1 MRQIGEIVLYGT
13 DGVCRVTEITEK
25 KFGKETTKYYVL
37 CSLYRGNSVI
47 YVPVGNEKL
56 ESKMRDIISR
66 EELDGIICNMPN
78 EENIWI
84 ENEPLRK
91 IKYKEIITGGDRR
104 DLFRLIKTLYDHR
117 IIQENSGKKMH
128 MTDERFMKDAEKILY
143 DEIAHVVGIDHR
155 EVLTYI
161 ADKIKTVL

>member
-1 MRQIGEIVLYGT
+1 MREIGEIVLYGT
-13 DGVCRVTEITEK
+13 DGVCQISEITEK

-37 CSLYRGNSVI
+37 STLYRGNSVI

-66 EELDGIICNMPN
+66 EELESIICNMPK
-78 EENIWI
+78 EESIWI

-104 DLFRLIKTLYDHR
+104 DLFRLIKTLYEHR
-117 IIQENSGKKMH
+117 INQENSGKKMH

-143 DEIAHVVGIDHR
+143 DEIAHVIGIDHR
-155 EVLTYI
+155 DVVGYI
-161 ADKIKTVL
+161 TEKIGMM

>member
-1 MRQIGEIVLYGT
+1 MREIGEIVLYGT
-13 DGVCRVTEITEK
+13 DGVCQISEITEK

-37 CSLYRGNSVI
+37 STLYRGNSVI

-56 ESKMRDIISR
+56 ECKMRDIISR
-66 EELDGIICNMPN
+66 EELESIICNMPK
-78 EENIWI
+78 EESIWI

-104 DLFRLIKTLYDHR
+104 DLFRLIKTLYEHR
-117 IIQENSGKKMH
+117 INQENSGKKMH

-143 DEIAHVVGIDHR
+143 DEIAHVIGIDHR
-155 EVLTYI
+155 DVVGYI
-161 ADKIKTVL
+161 TEKIGMM

>member
-1 MRQIGEIVLYGT
+1 MREIGEIVLYGT
-13 DGVCRVTEITEK
+13 DGVCQISEITEK

-37 CSLYRGNSVI
+37 STLYRGNSVI

-66 EELDGIICNMPN
+66 EELDNIICNMPK
-78 EENIWI
+78 EESIWI

-104 DLFRLIKTLYDHR
+104 DLFRLIKTLYEHR
-117 IIQENSGKKMH
+117 INQENSGKKMH

-143 DEIAHVVGIDHR
+143 DEIAHVIGIDHR
-155 EVLTYI
+155 DVVGYI
-161 ADKIKTVL
+161 TEKIGMM

>member
-1 MRQIGEIVLYGT
+1 MREIGEIVLYGT
-13 DGVCRVTEITEK
+13 DGVCQISEITEK

-37 CSLYRGNSVI
+37 STLYRGNSVI

-56 ESKMRDIISR
+56 ECKMRDIISR
-66 EELDGIICNMPN
+66 EELESIICNMPK

-104 DLFRLIKTLYDHR
+104 DLFRLIKTLYEHR
-117 IIQENSGKKMH
+117 INQENSGKRMH
-128 MTDERFMKDAEKILY
+128 MTEERFMKDAEKILY
-143 DEIAHVVGIDHR
+143 DEIAHVIGIDHL
-155 EVLTYI
+155 EVVGYI
-161 ADKIKTVL
+161 TEKIGMM

>member
-1 MRQIGEIVLYGT
+1 MRNIGEIVLYGT

-25 KFGKETTKYYVL
+25 KFGKETSKYYVL
-37 CSLYRGNSVI
+37 TTVYRGNSVI

-66 EELDGIICNMPN
+66 EELDSIICNMPN

-104 DLFRLIKTLYDHR
+104 DLFRLIKTLYEHR
-117 IIQENSGKKMH
+117 INQENSGKKMH
-128 MTDERFMKDAEKILY
+128 MTDEKFMKDAEKILY
-143 DEIAHVVGIDHR
+143 DEIAHVIGIDHR
-155 EVLTYI
+155 EVVGYI
-161 ADKIKTVL
+161 NEKIESM

>member
-1 MRQIGEIVLYGT
+1 MREIGEIVLYGT
-13 DGVCRVTEITEK
+13 DGVCQISEITEK

-37 CSLYRGNSVI
+37 STLYRGNSVI

-56 ESKMRDIISR
+56 ESKMRDIISS
-66 EELDGIICNMPN
+66 EELESIICNMPN
-78 EENIWI
+78 EESIWI

-104 DLFRLIKTLYDHR
+104 DLFRLIKTLYEHR
-117 IIQENSGKKMH
+117 INQENSGKKMH

-143 DEIAHVVGIDHR
+143 DEIAHVIGIDHR
-155 EVLTYI
+155 DVVGYI
-161 ADKIKTVL
+161 TEKIGMM

>member
-25 KFGKETTKYYVL
+25 KFGKETAKYYVL
-37 CSLYRGNSVI
+37 SALYRNNSVI

-56 ESKMRDIISR
+56 EAKMRDILSR
-66 EELDGIICNMPN
+66 EEIDSLIAEVPN
-78 EENIWI
+78 EASIWI

-104 DLFRLIKTLYDHR
+104 DLFRLIKTLYEHR
-117 IIQENSGKKMH
+117 INQENSGKKMH

-143 DEIAHVVGIDHR
+143 DEIAHVVGIDHHD
-155 EVLTYI
+155 VVGYI
-161 ADKIKTVL
+161 SEKIGMM

>member
-1 MRQIGEIVLYGT
+1 MREIGEIVLYGT
-13 DGVCRVTEITEK
+13 DGVCRITEITEK
-25 KFGKETTKYYVL
+25 KFGKETSKYYVL
-37 CSLYRGNSVI
+37 TTLYRGNSVI
-47 YVPVGNEKL
+47 YVPVGNAKL

-66 EELDGIICNMPN
+66 EELDCIICNMPN

-104 DLFRLIKTLYDHR
+104 DLFRLVKTLQIHR
-117 IIQENSGKKMH
+117 INQENSGKKMH
-128 MTDERFMKDAEKILY
+128 MTDEKFMKDAEKILC

-155 EVLTYI
+155 EVVGYI
-161 ADKIKTVL
+161 NEKIK